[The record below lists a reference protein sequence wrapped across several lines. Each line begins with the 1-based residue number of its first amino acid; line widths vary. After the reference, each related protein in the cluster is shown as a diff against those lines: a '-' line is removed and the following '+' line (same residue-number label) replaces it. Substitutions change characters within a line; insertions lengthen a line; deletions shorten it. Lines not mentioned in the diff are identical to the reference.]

1 MLYPVLHGDQWTDIL
16 PWIILARRTTYHE
29 ELGCT
34 PAEAVYGTIPRVP
47 GDMPFPLSAEKPL
60 SEILHESKAAAQRSP
75 AQPRLHKNP
84 TIYMPKSTETCT
96 HVWTKVQKPTP
107 LGRRWDGPYKIL
119 ERLGDTSLK
128 IQVGEFAS
136 GQPRSEIRHWR
147 SCQPADFEPE
157 ETAERSKL
165 GSPKKNDE
173 T

>member
-1 MLYPVLHGDQWTDIL
+1 MPS
-16 PWIILARRTTYHE
+16 RR
-29 ELGCT
+29 ELSRGCPT
-34 PAEAVYGTIPRVP
+34 CT
-47 GDMPFPLSAEKPL
+47 SAEFPIRNYRKMRVKFTVDRRERIVSRQSQSSNRTLCIIIDLPRKIH
-60 SEILHESKAAAQRSP
+60 SASYIAKAW
-75 AQPRLHKNP
+75 
-84 TIYMPKSTETCT
+84 TCSI

-157 ETAERSKL
+157 ETAERPKL
-165 GSPKKNDE
+165 GRPKKNDE